1 MLIEAAPL
9 DSRARASQTASELEI
24 FLSHP
29 IQHFGPWLR
38 ELSQRLDGRLVVNYA
53 TRHGLEARH
62 DAEFGASFAWDMD
75 LVSGYQHRFWD
86 DKAGRGPDQ
95 GFWGIRYPRLANHL
109 RHHRPRA
116 LLVTGWLFAGY
127 WQAAAIARRL
137 GIPYLLRG
145 ESNLLNRGPSS
156 RWWLK
161 QQTVGRLCRGAA
173 GCLAIGTYNAHLY
186 EAYGVPAD
194 RIHMA
199 SYFVDNDW
207 FQQEHARLQSTRAE
221 LRAKYGLP
229 ATGTV
234 FLFMGKL
241 IAKKRPDHLITAWK
255 NLTAT
260 SRQQSAVLVV
270 GSGAMANELKQLAGS
285 NPRIVFAG
293 LLNRKELPEAY
304 AVSDVLVLPSD
315 SGETWG
321 LVVNEAMASGLPAIV
336 SDQVGCAPD
345 LVDVGK
351 TGFTFR
357 CGNVLELQYMLQR
370 FIDDRSL
377 SPRLGRAAQRHIA
390 IATVAR
396 AVDATLDALHSIDLG
411 ETAELEH
418 A

>member
-1 MLIEAAPL
+1 MLIEAAPAAG
-9 DSRARASQTASELEI
+9 RAAAMPAPCELEI

-38 ELSQRLDGRLVVNYA
+38 ELSRRLDGRIVVNYA

-86 DKAGRGPDQ
+86 DKPGRGPDR
-95 GFWGIRYPRLANHL
+95 GFWGIRYPRLADHL

-127 WQAAAIARRL
+127 WQAAALARRL
-137 GIPYLLRG
+137 RIPYLLRG
-145 ESNLLNRGPSS
+145 ESNLLNRGRSS
-156 RWWLK
+156 RWWVK
-161 QQTVGRLCRGAA
+161 RQTVGRLCRGAA
-173 GCLAIGTYNAHLY
+173 GCLAIGTYNANLY
-186 EAYGVPAD
+186 EAYGVPAE
-194 RIHMA
+194 RIHLA
-199 SYFVDNDW
+199 RYFVDNDW
-207 FQQEHARLQSTRAE
+207 FASERARLQPNRAA

-229 ATGTV
+229 AAGTV

-241 IAKKRPDHLITAWK
+241 ISKKHPEHLIGAWR
-255 NLTAT
+255 NLTAS

-270 GSGAMANELKQLAGS
+270 GSGAMADELTRRAGS

-345 LVDVGK
+345 LIQAGK

-377 SPRLGRAAQRHIA
+377 APRLGRAARAHIA
-390 IATVAR
+390 VATVAR
-396 AVDATLDALHSIDLG
+396 AVEATLDALNSIPSRTVEVD
-411 ETAELEH
+411 H